1 MGRLVFLDE
10 AHFDGDYVRF
20 VGIDAGKSVLCAVTA
35 NALKYCN
42 SGLPH
47 YGLIPAE
54 EFVAA
59 YRARLIDIH
68 KIAAEK
74 YARGAFEPL
83 GEIKVLVHRRDLTP

>member
-10 AHFDGDYVRF
+10 AHFDGEYVRF

-35 NALKYCN
+35 NALKYSD

-59 YRARLIDIH
+59 YRERHIDIH
-68 KIAAEK
+68 RIAAEK
-74 YARGAFEPL
+74 YAQGALEPQ
-83 GEIKVLVHRRDLTP
+83 GEIRILVHRRDLTP